1 MGIIFKKYRKDSSCE
16 KCGTTF
22 YQQCDAFSELTDRPL
37 KCPNCGAILF
47 YIDGYYYMADYYMLR
62 GTNLKIS
69 AKSPY
74 AKIFIQIPAFIV
86 MSIPLL
92 LILMWI
98 MDVFTYAVTDA
109 FKNALLIP
117 MWMRLF
123 DTDWPAIIPLLLIFY
138 FLFRLFG
145 YLYNHK
151 KIEQWKKDLAE
162 LEKVRR

>member
-47 YIDGYYYMADYYMLR
+47 YLYGRYYKADYYMLR

-69 AKSPY
+69 AASPF
-74 AKIFIQIPAFIV
+74 AKIFIQLPTFIV
-86 MSIPLL
+86 MGIPLF
-92 LILMWI
+92 LIIMWI
-98 MDVFTYAVTDA
+98 IDVFTYAMTDA
-109 FKNALLIP
+109 FKKALLIP
-117 MWMRLF
+117 MWLRLY
-123 DTDWPAIIPLLLIFY
+123 DTDCPSIFPLLLIFY